1 MESSATSAHP
11 LGSRFRGNERT
22 GVTRS
27 ISAKL
32 ALIEN
37 PHALQIDDLPRL
49 AQGEVHRVLIGAI
62 GVGADETVLLAH
74 AVELPL
80 DGPRRLVVAVALERR
95 RADDK
100 ALVFDRI
107 GHLAGRRFS
116 SNDAATT
123 EKRHW

>member
-37 PHALQIDDLPRL
+37 PHALQIDDL
-49 AQGEVHRVLIGAI
+49 QEIG
-62 GVGADETVLLAH
+62 
-74 AVELPL
+74 
-80 DGPRRLVVAVALERR
+80 
-95 RADDK
+95 K
-100 ALVFDRI
+100 KYQQ
-107 GHLAGRRFS
+107 
-116 SNDAATT
+116 NQ
-123 EKRHW
+123 